1 MKEKL
6 KHIIKW
12 IGIVAS
18 IVLLIVVVVLAIVK
32 DENKKCLKL
41 LIKVNYESGNN
52 FIAEDEIGKIV
63 NEKYSNNL
71 IGEKIK
77 TIKTQEIEKEISKNK
92 YVKDVQ
98 IYSNLSNELVVDVV
112 QKNAVVRIIN
122 NAGVS
127 YYLTDIGD
135 TIPLSSK
142 FTSRVLVVQGNI
154 SSNEIANILKLCKF
168 IEGDEFWKASVE
180 QVLIG
185 SNADYEIYTKLGNQ
199 NVVIGKID
207 EDLENKFKKLKA
219 IYTEVL
225 PKVGFE
231 QYKTIN
237 LKYKGQ
243 VVCSKI

>member
-1 MKEKL
+1 
-6 KHIIKW
+6 
-12 IGIVAS
+12 
-18 IVLLIVVVVLAIVK
+18 
-32 DENKKCLKL
+32 
-41 LIKVNYESGNN
+41 
-52 FIAEDEIGKIV
+52 
-63 NEKYSNNL
+63 
-71 IGEKIK
+71 
-77 TIKTQEIEKEISKNK
+77 
-92 YVKDVQ
+92 
-98 IYSNLSNELVVDVV
+98 
-112 QKNAVVRIIN
+112 
-122 NAGVS
+122 
-127 YYLTDIGD
+127 LTDIGD

-243 VVCSKI
+243 VVCSKIYTLKHN